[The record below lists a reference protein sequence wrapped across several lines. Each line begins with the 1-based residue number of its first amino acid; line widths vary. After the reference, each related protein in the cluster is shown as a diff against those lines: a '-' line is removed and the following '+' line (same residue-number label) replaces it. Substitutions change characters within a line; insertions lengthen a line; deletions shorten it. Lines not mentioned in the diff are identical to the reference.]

1 MPYCAGRALCCNV
14 DEMQHNSNILV
25 LRAKQ
30 VAFICAQVL
39 MYHSS
44 RLIEELHDQP
54 SLSGPS
60 SSSAVAST
68 AISTIEVLTGALS
81 FSGHMCMI
89 CSITITQVL

>member
-39 MYHSS
+39 IYHSS
-44 RLIEELHDQP
+44 RLIEELHDQQD
-54 SLSGPS
+54 GPS